1 MRSILALLVCTGL
14 IAWAHTTKHKYLG
27 LRASQP
33 ASLAVMPGQDNN
45 GITSADFHRS
55 VFHLPVLHNVYL
67 HGVSAMYQD
76 SIGRRTRFG
85 NSITDLWQLQ

>member
-45 GITSADFHRS
+45 GAAADLHRS
-55 VFHLPVLHNVYL
+55 VFHLPFHNVYL

-85 NSITDLWQLQ
+85 NSVTDLWQLQ

>member
-14 IAWAHTTKHKYLG
+14 IAWAHTTKHKFLG

-33 ASLAVMPGQDNN
+33 ASLAVMPGQGN
-45 GITSADFHRS
+45 GSATTADFRRS
-55 VFHLPVLHNVYL
+55 VFHLPVLHSVYL

-76 SIGRRTRFG
+76 SMSRRTRFG
-85 NSITDLWQLQ
+85 NSATDLWQLQ